1 MTERVRKRIGEIL
14 IEEGLLSK
22 ENLEEA
28 LNHQKKEGGL
38 IGQLLLRLG
47 YISEPQLIAALG
59 KQLSIP
65 YLPLENYSLN
75 TEALENFDEEFLR
88 RNVMTVFDQDEK
100 HVFLAMADP
109 LNESAIAEAVKRSQR
124 KPQIFI
130 STSSEI
136 LNTLDLVFHARAGSQ
151 TLKKAG

>member
-100 HVFLAMADP
+100 HVLDRKSTR
-109 LNESAIAEAVKRSQR
+109 LNSSHNVPSRMPSSA
-124 KPQIFI
+124 
-130 STSSEI
+130 
-136 LNTLDLVFHARAGSQ
+136 
-151 TLKKAG
+151 